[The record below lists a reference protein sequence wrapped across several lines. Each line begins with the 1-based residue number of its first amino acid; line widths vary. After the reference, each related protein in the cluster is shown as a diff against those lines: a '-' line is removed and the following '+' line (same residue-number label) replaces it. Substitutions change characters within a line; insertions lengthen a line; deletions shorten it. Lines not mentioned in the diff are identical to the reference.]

1 MCEERRWHTNCSQ
14 TNRVLEG
21 NGCDCNRET
30 DKEGIRQ
37 SNAIDQGDEKICG
50 WSILSSLHHCNQ
62 RKNN

>member
-37 SNAIDQGDEKICG
+37 NGKAMQLTRGMKKSVGGQF
-50 WSILSSLHHCNQ
+50 
-62 RKNN
+62 